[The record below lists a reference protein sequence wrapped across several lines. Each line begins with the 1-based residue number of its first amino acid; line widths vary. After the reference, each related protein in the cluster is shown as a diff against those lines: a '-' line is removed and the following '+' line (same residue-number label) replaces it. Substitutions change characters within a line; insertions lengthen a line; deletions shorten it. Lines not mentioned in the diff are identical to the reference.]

1 MELTCHCL
9 SSASNMAQQ
18 PAAAG
23 PKLNGSQTIMDL
35 TADDDNEDDMDK
47 GIPDLVVRCSVA
59 AVLSLR

>member
-1 MELTCHCL
+1 
-9 SSASNMAQQ
+9 MAQQ